1 MTNSDGAGPVP
12 WRQSPRR
19 RAIAAAA
26 VLVAAAA
33 LSAVSLLAVH
43 WAAGSSA
50 RAQTPGNSGLG
61 FVALDRPTRGLSLP
75 SLRGRGTIDLA
86 GLAGKPIVMN
96 FWSSHCYPCKQETPA
111 LARAARALGGKVT
124 FVGID
129 TADVRDK
136 AVAFVDRYKVPYLL
150 AFDPNATAA
159 DRYGIT
165 GLPMTVFLSPSA
177 KTIVGENV
185 GVLTSAK
192 LYAILRRLYGVS

>member
-1 MTNSDGAGPVP
+1 MTNTDGAARVP

-50 RAQTPGNSGLG
+50 KAQTPHSGLG
-61 FVALDRPTRGLSLP
+61 FVALDRPARALSLP
-75 SLRGRGTIDLA
+75 SLRGKGTIDLA

-96 FWSSHCYPCKQETPA
+96 FWSSHCDPCKQETPA
-111 LARAARALGGKVT
+111 LARAARALGSKVT

-129 TADVRDK
+129 TADLRGQ

-192 LYAILRRLYGVS
+192 LDAILRRLYGVS

>member
-50 RAQTPGNSGLG
+50 RAQTPRSGLG

-129 TADVRDK
+129 TADLHDQ
-136 AVAFVDRYKVPYLL
+136 AVAFVDRYKVPDLL